1 MYSFEYKNPVKIIF
15 GKDTISKIEN
25 EIPKNVKVLITYGG
39 GSIKTNGVY
48 DQVIQAL
55 KGHEVFEFGGI
66 EANPEFDTLM
76 KAVEV
81 VKTKDIGFLLAV
93 GGGSVLDGTKFIS
106 AASKYEGDDAWDL
119 LAKYA
124 PVNSAV
130 PLASVLTLP
139 ATGSEM
145 NSFAVVSRRS
155 IKQKL
160 AFGSP
165 LLFPEFS
172 VLDPNTLKTL
182 PQRQRANGV
191 ADAFIHVL
199 EQYLT
204 FPNDAEV
211 QDRWAE
217 GVLQTLIK
225 YGSDYAHKE
234 FDYTT
239 SSNVMWAATCALNGM
254 IGVGVPHDWATHS
267 IGHELTALFGLDH
280 AQTLVIIM
288 PGMMNIMKEEKAEK
302 LMRFAQNVFGIS
314 EAEYSLETLT
324 QKTENF
330 FHSLGMKTKL
340 SDFNIEEKDFQNIVT
355 NLAKGKEIKIGERG
369 TLNEE
374 KVFEILQFQK

>member
-15 GKDTISKIEN
+15 GKDTIGKIEN
-25 EIPKNVKVLITYGG
+25 EIPKSAKVLITFGG

-48 DQVIQAL
+48 DQVKQAL
-55 KGHEVFEFGGI
+55 KGHEVYEFGGI

-76 KAVEV
+76 KAVEI
-81 VKTKDIGFLLAV
+81 VKTNDIGFLLAV

-106 AASKYEGDDAWDL
+106 AAAKYEGDDAWDL

-204 FPNDAEV
+204 FPNDAEI

-217 GVLQTLIK
+217 GILQTLIK
-225 YGSDYAHKE
+225 YGSDYAHKD
-234 FDYTT
+234 FDYTV

-302 LMRFAQNVFGIS
+302 LKRFAQNVFEIS
-314 EAEYSLETLT
+314 AEEYSLETLT
-324 QKTENF
+324 NKTESF
-330 FHSLGMKTKL
+330 FHSLGLKTKL
-340 SDFNIEEKDFQNIVT
+340 SDFNIEEKDFQSIVN

-369 TLNEE
+369 TLNEQ